1 MNTATFRKT
10 LIIVNSKDKCL
21 HQPNKKKK
29 RLPVGA
35 ILFYNN
41 NNNSN
46 NNNNNNNNNNI
57 TSIIY
62 TRRSPSIDIKMGQEW
77 IKSTIGDK

>member
-1 MNTATFRKT
+1 MNMNTATFRKT

-21 HQPNKKKK
+21 HQPNKKKG
-29 RLPVGA
+29 LPVGA
-35 ILFYNN
+35 ILFY
-41 NNNSN
+41 N

-62 TRRSPSIDIKMGQEW
+62 KRRFPCIDIKMGQEW
-77 IKSTIGDK
+77 IKSTIRDK

>member
-29 RLPVGA
+29 GLPVGA

-41 NNNSN
+41 YY
-46 NNNNNNNNNNI
+46 NNNNNNNNNI
-57 TSIIY
+57 TCIIY
-62 TRRSPSIDIKMGQEW
+62 TRRSPCIDIKMGQE
-77 IKSTIGDK
+77 

>member
-21 HQPNKKKK
+21 HQPNKKKG
-29 RLPVGA
+29 LPVGA

-41 NNNSN
+41 NNN
-46 NNNNNNNNNNI
+46 NNI
-57 TSIIY
+57 TFIIY
-62 TRRSPSIDIKMGQEW
+62 TRRSPCIDIKMGQEW
-77 IKSTIGDK
+77 IKSKIGDK

>member
-10 LIIVNSKDKCL
+10 LIIVNCKDKCL

-29 RLPVGA
+29 GLPVGA
-35 ILFYNN
+35 ILFYYI
-41 NNNSN
+41 

-62 TRRSPSIDIKMGQEW
+62 TRRSPCMYVCMYV
-77 IKSTIGDK
+77 

>member
-29 RLPVGA
+29 DYQLEPSYFIIIIIIIIIIV
-35 ILFYNN
+35 IIISLLLF
-41 NNNSN
+41 
-46 NNNNNNNNNNI
+46 
-57 TSIIY
+57 TQ
-62 TRRSPSIDIKMGQEW
+62 DVLHV
-77 IKSTIGDK
+77 

>member
-29 RLPVGA
+29 DYQLEPSYF
-35 ILFYNN
+35 IIIIIIIII
-41 NNNSN
+41 
-46 NNNNNNNNNNI
+46 I
-57 TSIIY
+57 TSLLLF
-62 TRRSPSIDIKMGQEW
+62 TQDVLHV
-77 IKSTIGDK
+77 